1 MSGRDTSLRAVA
13 RAGQA
18 KQGLVHSHLL
28 AAEDEALLL
37 GRDALLLLDTVL
49 DPAHTVIWLDVD
61 LNLRAG
67 ASEI

>member
-1 MSGRDTSLRAVA
+1 M
-13 RAGQA
+13 
-18 KQGLVHSHLL
+18 HSHLL

-61 LNLRAG
+61 LNLGAG
-67 ASEI
+67 ASETES